1 MQEEDTDSATLYEVQ
16 LEQGDMCVR
25 YEVWTTE
32 SNAFDIAMEH
42 FSDLKPDNLPGK
54 PHLGGM
60 SSIGKCRLEDMV
72 CPNGSI
78 AHIGILRMP

>member
-1 MQEEDTDSATLYEVQ
+1 MQDEDIDSVTLYEVQ

-25 YEVWTTE
+25 YEIWTTE
-32 SNAFDIAMEH
+32 SDAFDIAMDH
-42 FSDLKPDNLPGK
+42 FSELKPNNLPGR

-60 SSIGKCRLEDMV
+60 SSIGKCWLKDMV
-72 CPNGSI
+72 CPNRSI